1 MKGPGLPK
9 TSRSRL
15 LERALGA
22 TSDVIYVFDLDG
34 SLRLWNERLSE
45 VTGYSDAELES
56 MTARQLLASEDH
68 HKLSHHL
75 DELEASGTS
84 TLEARLK
91 TKEGVEIPYQ
101 FFSNR
106 VTERDGTDLGRVGV
120 GRDVTERREREQQIA
135 ERAAAMEAS
144 IDGMAILN
152 EDGEYAFVNQ
162 AHADIYGYDDPDAFV
177 GESWQMCY
185 TDDELDRMQGE
196 VMESLSREGHW
207 RGEGVGTRRDGST
220 FPQELSLTAME
231 TGRLVCV
238 VRDVTERKKRQKRLR
253 ETNRQLQSI
262 LDTTTAAV
270 FLKDT
275 EGRYEL
281 INARCREILGFG
293 DRDVIGKTDYDLFP
307 EEIADRFTA
316 DDSRVLEN
324 GESVRIEEEVPTE
337 NGPRTFLTLKN
348 PVRDDSG
355 EVTGLCAVS
364 TDITERVEYKRTVE
378 RQNERLDEVATIIS
392 HDLRNPLNVASGH
405 LALLGDACDSEHV
418 EAVES
423 ALDRMDRIIE
433 ETLELA
439 RSGRE
444 IDEFEPVDLGRQV
457 EQCWQ
462 TVVTAGA
469 TIETDDLPT
478 VSASRDHLG
487 RLFENLF
494 RNSVEHGSTENR
506 AVPEDGPGD
515 GGADVTVRVGSLPDG
530 FYVEDDGPGIP
541 EQERESVLETG
552 YSTREEGTGFGLAIV
567 SRIATA
573 HGWDVRVTESESG
586 GARFEITGV
595 EIRS

>member
-34 SLRLWNERLSE
+34 SLRLWNERLNE
-45 VTGYSDAELES
+45 VTGYGDAELASIDPRE
-56 MTARQLLASEDH
+56 LVASEDH
-68 HKLSHHL
+68 HRLARHL
-75 DELEASGTS
+75 GDLEASGTS
-84 TLEARLK
+84 TLEARLE

-106 VTERDGTDLGRVGV
+106 VTGQNGADLGRVGV
-120 GRDVTERREREQQIA
+120 GRDVTERRDREQQIA

-162 AHADIYGYDDPDAFV
+162 AHADIYGYDDPKEFT
-177 GESWQMCY
+177 GENWQMCY

-196 VMESLSREGHW
+196 VMEVLSAEGHW

-220 FPQELSLTAME
+220 FPQELSLTVME

-238 VRDVTERKKRQKRLR
+238 VRDVTERKERQQRLR
-253 ETNRQLQSI
+253 ETNRQLQGI

-275 EGRYEL
+275 KGRYEL
-281 INARCREILGFG
+281 VNTRCREILGFG

-405 LALLGDACDSEHV
+405 LTLVSDDCDSEHV
-418 EAVES
+418 DAVGL
-423 ALDRMDRIIE
+423 ALDRMDRIIDGA
-433 ETLELA
+433 LDLA
-439 RSGRE
+439 RSGQE
-444 IDEFEPVDLGRQV
+444 LDELEPVDLGRQV
-457 EQCWQ
+457 ERCWQ
-462 TVVTAGA
+462 TVATTGA
-469 TIETDDLPT
+469 EIVVEDLPT
-478 VSASRDHLG
+478 ISADPDQLC

-494 RNSVEHGSTENR
+494 RNAVEHGSTSSR
-506 AVPEDGPGD
+506 TPSDDGAEDGK
-515 GGADVTVRVGSLPDG
+515 ADVTVRTNSLPDG
-530 FYVEDDGPGIP
+530 FCVEDDGPGIP